1 VRRRRLVASTT
12 FVCVA
17 GARPN
22 FMKIA
27 PLMARLGRCPGI
39 RTVLVHTGQHYDR
52 AMSNLFFEQLEI
64 PRPDIN
70 LEVGSAS
77 PAAQLATIVQRFERV
92 LLDER
97 PALVIVVGDVT
108 STVASALAA
117 VSLGIPVA
125 HVEAGLRS
133 FDRTMPEEI
142 NRTLTDAMSDFLF
155 TTERSATHNLLRE
168 GVDPSKIHFV
178 GNVMIDT
185 LLAHRRQADQSDVL
199 RQLGVAPRSY
209 ALVTLHRPS
218 NVDDRLTLEG
228 ILTALRAISRDLPVI
243 FPGHPRTRSRIDAFG
258 LGQYVLPRNGDRVAA
273 GINLYGPFG
282 YLDFLKLMAEAKV
295 VLTDSGGIQE
305 ETTVLGTPCVTL
317 RENTE
322 RPVTIE
328 QGTNRLAGTS
338 PDQIVEACGAALNDR
353 AGPRRIPELWDGH
366 AAERIVRILA
376 DAFTHRTSDETRR
389 EPCASV

>member
-1 VRRRRLVASTT
+1 MQTT

-27 PLMARLGRCPGI
+27 PLMEQLRRYPAV

-52 AMSNLFFEQLEI
+52 AMSHLFFEQLHI
-64 PRPDIN
+64 PAPDIN

-77 PAAQLATIVQRFERV
+77 PASQLATIVQRFERV
-92 LLDER
+92 LIDEA

-108 STVASALAA
+108 STLACTLAA
-117 VSLGIPVA
+117 VMRGIPVA

-142 NRTLTDAMSDFLF
+142 NRILTDSVSEFLF
-155 TTERSATHNLLRE
+155 TTERSAADNLLRE
-168 GVDPSKIHFV
+168 GVDGTKIHFV

-185 LLAHRRQADQSDVL
+185 LVAHRRQAAQSDVL
-199 RQLGVAPRSY
+199 RRLGVAPQSY

-218 NVDDRLTLEG
+218 NVDHRVTLQG
-228 ILTALRAISRDLPVI
+228 ILSALQTISRDIPVI
-243 FPGHPRTRSRIDAFG
+243 FPTHPRTRTRIEAFG
-258 LGQYVLPRNGDRVAA
+258 LGEYVLPPSGDRASA
-273 GINLYGPFG
+273 GINLYEPFG
-282 YLDFLKLMAEAKV
+282 YLDFLELMANARI

-305 ETTVLGTPCVTL
+305 ETTVLGTPCLTL

-322 RPVTIE
+322 RPVTID
-328 QGTNRLAGTS
+328 QGTNVLSGVSPEGILAAYAVALTGS
-338 PDQIVEACGAALNDR
+338 PSE
-353 AGPRRIPELWDGH
+353 RRIPELWDGH
-366 AAERIVRILA
+366 AAERVVDILVNCCA
-376 DAFTHRTSDETRR
+376 PSPQSVCYET
-389 EPCASV
+389 AS